1 VLDEIPNVW
10 GGAVV
15 NAALI
20 LAVGSGMANAVVAV
34 ASKGAERSRCRL
46 APYSAIALGTA
57 AATAFAVALEMRASW
72 NSWPLWLFGIVMGV
86 LFLAAI
92 ACMLRANRVW
102 NPSMVWSAAN
112 MAFVMPILLSAL
124 TLGEPLRWMD
134 AVIAAG
140 LLVMLAGLADPKGV
154 GVSDPLPLPKGRR
167 LLLAAVFATN
177 GLLMYG
183 FKLFGVLLPAATP
196 SCLVAIMYGSGALVA
211 LGLLVVRG
219 PFRFARVEAGWGLA
233 AGVATS
239 AAVLALLPAMRL
251 PAAVAFPAIQGT
263 ALVGGVL
270 LCALF
275 FKERLTLRKLGALL
289 CGLAAF
295 VLAGMR

>member
-1 VLDEIPNVW
+1 MPNVR

-57 AATAFAVALEMRASW
+57 AATAFAVALKMRAAW

>member
-72 NSWPLWLFGIVMGV
+72 NSWPLWLFGIVMVV

-124 TLGEPLRWMD
+124 TLGEPMRWVD

-167 LLLAAVFATN
+167 LLLAAVFVTN

-183 FKLFGVLLPAATP
+183 FKLFGVLLPAAKP

-219 PFRFARVEAGWGLA
+219 PFRFARAEAGWGLV
-233 AGVATS
+233 AGAATS

>member
-1 VLDEIPNVW
+1 VLDEMPNVR

-57 AATAFAVALEMRASW
+57 AATAFAVALKMRAAW

>member
-1 VLDEIPNVW
+1 M
-10 GGAVV
+10 

-57 AATAFAVALEMRASW
+57 AATAFAVALKMRAAW

-140 LLVMLAGLADPKGV
+140 LLVMLAGLADPKGMV
-154 GVSDPLPLPKGRR
+154 ASDPRAAAGPSFRGRW
-167 LLLAAVFATN
+167 LILAAVFVTN

-219 PFRFARVEAGWGLA
+219 PFRFARAEAGWGLV
-233 AGVATS
+233 AGAATS